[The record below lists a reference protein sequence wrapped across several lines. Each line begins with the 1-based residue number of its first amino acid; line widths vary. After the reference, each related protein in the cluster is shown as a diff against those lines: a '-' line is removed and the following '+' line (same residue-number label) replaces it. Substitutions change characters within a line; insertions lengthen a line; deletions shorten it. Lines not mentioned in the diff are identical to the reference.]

1 MVMSCCRKSMTW
13 VLQLMSYLK
22 VLHCL
27 IFFVQAQD
35 DPFAAG
41 QFYSSWFRALTSQD
55 AKKHCLVAVLDNV
68 AKYVSDEEYQRVVMS
83 LSKLS
88 TRQTEIFMRKEATQP
103 ARQRPF
109 YYSSNYSLNSSKKSV
124 ARDTLGIKRQ
134 KSHAVMRKIPL
145 FLEKIKK

>member
-1 MVMSCCRKSMTW
+1 MVMSCYRKSITW
-13 VLQLMSYLK
+13 VLQLMSYIT

-55 AKKHCLVAVLDNV
+55 AKEHCLVAVLDNV

-83 LSKLS
+83 PSKLS
-88 TRQTEIFMRKEATQP
+88 ARQTEILMRKEA
-103 ARQRPF
+103 RQVHIA
-109 YYSSNYSLNSSKKSV
+109 YK
-124 ARDTLGIKRQ
+124 
-134 KSHAVMRKIPL
+134 
-145 FLEKIKK
+145 